1 MESPEPQFNAK
12 EEKRVIIRGGVLFL
26 SVGCACWPLLVF
38 GAPWAQ
44 EQEQVVSPFKTL
56 KALNCSCVPGDC
68 FLTEVVGQ
76 TPGTTKKC

>member
-12 EEKRVIIRGGVLFL
+12 EGKGLSEKRVLFE
-26 SVGCACWPLLVF
+26 SVGSACWPFFGF

-44 EQEQVVSPFKTL
+44 EQEQVVCPFKTL
-56 KALNCSCVPGDC
+56 KALSCSCVPGDC